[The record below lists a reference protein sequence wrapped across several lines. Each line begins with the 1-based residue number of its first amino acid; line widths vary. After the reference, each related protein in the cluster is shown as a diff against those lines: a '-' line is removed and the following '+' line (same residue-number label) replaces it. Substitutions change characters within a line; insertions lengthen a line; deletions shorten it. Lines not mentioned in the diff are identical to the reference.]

1 MLATHKTEFYQS
13 RDGVVVMGCM
23 DLRFVNRHAAAVE
36 RDDTKEQQWP
46 PPLVLPSSTG
56 TLPAC
61 NIWAWHWPGKKGWV
75 LTGVE

>member
-36 RDDTKEQQWP
+36 RDDTEQQQWRP
-46 PPLVLPSSTG
+46 TLGLPSGTG

-61 NIWAWHWPGKKGWV
+61 SIGAWHWPGKKGV
-75 LTGVE
+75 GVDRG